1 MAPLSS
7 KTDMCFPRDNN
18 NNNNSNNNN
27 NNHNNNNDNNIRI
40 EEKRNQMYPQKEC
53 ENNLLTAK
61 QILI

>member
-18 NNNNSNNNN
+18 NNNNN
-27 NNHNNNNDNNIRI
+27 NNHNNNDNNIRI